1 VKARSRDTY
10 DGIEKGM
17 IQIDRA
23 LMPNNPE
30 VDQVVAL
37 VTSVMDQY
45 NSVVTQVT
53 REARNPK

>member
-1 VKARSRDTY
+1 
-10 DGIEKGM
+10 M